1 VEQTADGTLV
11 LKPVGSCDPATVFG
25 AANVKKRQA
34 EDADDSWA
42 AKRTKTS
49 WADNFNTRQAISSVY
64 KQLMLFLPSAHII
77 DQFFLF

>member
-11 LKPVGSCDPATVFG
+11 LKPVGSCDPAAVFG
-25 AANVKKRQA
+25 AANVKKKRQA

-49 WADNFNTRQAISSVY
+49 WADNFNTRQAISSVN
-64 KQLMLFLPSAHII
+64 KQ
-77 DQFFLF
+77 